1 MLKKEEESDVIIG
14 IDLGTTFSCVGVWK
28 NNKIEI
34 VPNSSGKR
42 LTPSYVYFDN
52 QKRLIGDPAKNKIAK
67 NAEKTVYDV
76 KRLIGRNYSDPHVQ
90 NDMKLWPFKVEKD
103 ENIDKPL
110 ISIELNG
117 KPEKFYPQQISAM
130 ILSDLKNSAE
140 EFLGKKIK
148 NAIITVPAYFNE
160 GQRKAT
166 KEAGEIAG
174 LNVVRIIN
182 EPTAAALAYGFNNQ
196 FDDVKTIL
204 VFDLGGGTFDVSI
217 LKLEK
222 SEFKVLSINGNTHL
236 GGEDFDNRLV
246 KYCADKFE
254 EENNINIMNN
264 QKALR
269 LLKKYC
275 EQVKI
280 ELSNNLEANIDID
293 RLAEGY
299 DFELNI
305 HRTDFEDCCKDLF
318 DKCFPPIT
326 QALED
331 ANLQKEDID
340 EIVLV
345 GGSTRIPKIQEKLKE
360 YFNGKELS
368 KKINSDEAVAEGA
381 TIQAQLIKDGKIND
395 TIKFID
401 INPISLEIEKMT
413 IMIPKNTPIPF

>member
-1 MLKKEEESDVIIG
+1 MEKQKNFLSTTNFCYDTFRFKK
-14 IDLGTTFSCVGVWK
+14 FSR
-28 NNKIEI
+28 
-34 VPNSSGKR
+34 R
-42 LTPSYVYFDN
+42 LFR
-52 QKRLIGDPAKNKIAK
+52 KK
-67 NAEKTVYDV
+67 NAV
-76 KRLIGRNYSDPHVQ
+76 
-90 NDMKLWPFKVEKD
+90 
-103 ENIDKPL
+103 
-110 ISIELNG
+110 
-117 KPEKFYPQQISAM
+117 
-130 ILSDLKNSAE
+130 
-140 EFLGKKIK
+140 
-148 NAIITVPAYFNE
+148 ITVPAYFNE

-299 DFELNI
+299 
-305 HRTDFEDCCKDLF
+305 
-318 DKCFPPIT
+318 
-326 QALED
+326 
-331 ANLQKEDID
+331 
-340 EIVLV
+340 
-345 GGSTRIPKIQEKLKE
+345 
-360 YFNGKELS
+360 
-368 KKINSDEAVAEGA
+368 
-381 TIQAQLIKDGKIND
+381 
-395 TIKFID
+395 
-401 INPISLEIEKMT
+401 
-413 IMIPKNTPIPF
+413 